1 MKKRNWKK
9 GLVGKLCAISSVLTA
24 AEPVS
29 RAGLFDNV
37 SSLIPNTSSL
47 VSTFIIGGSAV
58 SFIKVATRSLSKG
71 IDMMMNNFAQ
81 TRLNSKIQRAV
92 MNTSINFNDIN
103 VKVLRRNLR
112 SKLFYMFFYDL
123 ENVSKCIDW
132 FCGAIE
138 RKQKDPSCNLKI
150 PLVVGGPGCGKTTL
164 IKMMIKAIGTPGV
177 VLDPSMV
184 DPDDKSR
191 SQVAQLTGKWEKVVS
206 GQRITEYS
214 PFMAALLNKPKNNTL
229 ILTLDDVDKMS
240 SSVLNKLWSAC
251 DGGTWNIEGRE
262 IDMSELFILGT
273 ANCSPAEMASDMRG
287 ADVTK
292 ALSSRFEVFHL
303 RSPKII
309 HYMVAIRSLIDSIN
323 DESDD
328 FTFNL
333 SYKKLY
339 RIAKYYYEQGTGMRC
354 LSSIKTML
362 MGIRQKEQEADQNM
376 ADLTFNVDDKGDMH
390 LDSMRYVK
398 EIFGDSY
405 LATEIEED
413 MNDDELANDLVD
425 DLSSLN
431 SEINL
436 YKKIKEQQ
444 ANIVQNIESD
454 EVQPENKSEEQK
466 ENVVQNVESKNKPEE
481 KKENVVQN
489 IESDEVQP
497 ENKLEEQPDV
507 NKAANFIDKLE
518 ENSPEIDSR
527 G

>member
-1 MKKRNWKK
+1 
-9 GLVGKLCAISSVLTA
+9 
-24 AEPVS
+24 
-29 RAGLFDNV
+29 
-37 SSLIPNTSSL
+37 
-47 VSTFIIGGSAV
+47 
-58 SFIKVATRSLSKG
+58 
-71 IDMMMNNFAQ
+71 
-81 TRLNSKIQRAV
+81 
-92 MNTSINFNDIN
+92 
-103 VKVLRRNLR
+103 
-112 SKLFYMFFYDL
+112 
-123 ENVSKCIDW
+123 
-132 FCGAIE
+132 
-138 RKQKDPSCNLKI
+138 
-150 PLVVGGPGCGKTTL
+150 
-164 IKMMIKAIGTPGV
+164 
-177 VLDPSMV
+177 
-184 DPDDKSR
+184 
-191 SQVAQLTGKWEKVVS
+191 
-206 GQRITEYS
+206 
-214 PFMAALLNKPKNNTL
+214 
-229 ILTLDDVDKMS
+229 
-240 SSVLNKLWSAC
+240 
-251 DGGTWNIEGRE
+251 
-262 IDMSELFILGT
+262 
-273 ANCSPAEMASDMRG
+273 
-287 ADVTK
+287 
-292 ALSSRFEVFHL
+292 
-303 RSPKII
+303 
-309 HYMVAIRSLIDSIN
+309 
-323 DESDD
+323 
-328 FTFNL
+328 
-333 SYKKLY
+333 
-339 RIAKYYYEQGTGMRC
+339 
-354 LSSIKTML
+354 
-362 MGIRQKEQEADQNM
+362 M